1 MTCAACAAR
10 VQARLDKVTGVIVA
24 GATGIDEVIG
34 EALPATKAPVIAGL
48 QDDARSIAMVGDGA
62 TTVRPSR
69 RPAWDWPW
77 ARALTWPSP
86 LHCSVRCI

>member
-34 EALPATKAPVIAGL
+34 EALPATKARSLPDCRTTPV
-48 QDDARSIAMVGDGA
+48 
-62 TTVRPSR
+62 P
-69 RPAWDWPW
+69 
-77 ARALTWPSP
+77 
-86 LHCSVRCI
+86 